1 MGPRQRQILGVV
13 ITPVELF
20 QTGPWLTFSFDPMK
34 THTPGPWRIDPY
46 GCDDSPA
53 IVRVFPCGDSEPIAV
68 PINSGFAHLQLMSSA
83 PELLAALELIYS
95 NAGESP
101 EWIRSRIG
109 SVIEKAK
116 GQL

>member
-1 MGPRQRQILGVV
+1 MGPRQKQTLGVV
-13 ITPVELF
+13 ITPVEPF
-20 QTGPWLTFSFDPMK
+20 QMGPWLTFSFDPMQ
-34 THTPGPWRIDPY
+34 THTPGPWPLKITNVDDFFVIITNQGNHYAKTFDP
-46 GCDDSPA
+46 A
-53 IVRVFPCGDSEPIAV
+53 A
-68 PINSGFAHLQLMSSA
+68 AHLIAAA